1 RLGIAEHDADL
12 LAKLVDEDETAF
24 RFRDCA
30 GELPQRLRHEPR
42 LQPHL
47 RVAHF
52 AFDFRLRHERRDRV
66 DDDDVDAVRS
76 NEYLDDLERLLAVVR
91 LRDEEVI
98 EIHAKLLRIRGVER
112 VLRVD
117 KRGEAAE
124 LLRFRNHLKGK
135 GRLAGRLRSEDLDDA
150 AARHAADAEREVDAD
165 RAGGNGVDRLNGA
178 FLAKAHDRSLA
189 ELLFD
194 LADGDVDSLEAF
206 AVLTVV
212 SFDGGHARAPV
223 TRGEVT
229 ALFMARGAPPPL
241 ARAAALEDSLLAR
254 AAGA

>member
-24 RFRDCA
+24 RFRDRA

-76 NEYLDDLERLLAVVR
+76 NEHLDDLERLLAVVR
-91 LRDEEVI
+91 LRDEEAI
-98 EIHAKLLRIRGVER
+98 EI
-112 VLRVD
+112 
-117 KRGEAAE
+117 
-124 LLRFRNHLKGK
+124 
-135 GRLAGRLRSEDLDDA
+135 
-150 AARHAADAEREVDAD
+150 
-165 RAGGNGVDRLNGA
+165 
-178 FLAKAHDRSLA
+178 LAK
-189 ELLFD
+189 LLFD

-206 AVLTVV
+206 AVLPVV

-254 AAGA
+254 AAGAQAQLF